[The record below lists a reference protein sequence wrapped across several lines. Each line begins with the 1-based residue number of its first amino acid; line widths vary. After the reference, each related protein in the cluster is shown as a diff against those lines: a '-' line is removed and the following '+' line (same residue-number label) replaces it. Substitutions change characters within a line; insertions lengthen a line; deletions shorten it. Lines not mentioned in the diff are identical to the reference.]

1 MAKHREWEFGAHR
14 AYFEEPDL
22 LVMKFN
28 GPSKLEDSKKVL
40 EICQEV
46 SKSGPVFVISDVS
59 NASIEKDA
67 RELLVAQAKAEWF
80 RGHVYLG
87 TGPLQRAGAKALM
100 LALYFTGKWTVDVDF
115 ADSEKEA
122 RELIAKKR
130 QQPPKK

>member
-1 MAKHREWEFGAHR
+1 MANLREWEFGTHR
-14 AYFEEPDL
+14 AYFEAPDL

-40 EICQEV
+40 EICKEV
-46 SKSGPVFVISDVS
+46 SADGPVYLISDVS
-59 NASIEKDA
+59 NSNIEKDS
-67 RELLVAQAKAEWF
+67 RELLVSQAKAEWF

-115 ADSEKEA
+115 ADSERDA

-130 QQPPKK
+130 AQPPKK

>member
-1 MAKHREWEFGAHR
+1 MANHREWEFGAHR

-22 LVMKFN
+22 LVLKFN
-28 GPSKLEDSKKVL
+28 GPSKMEDSKKVL
-40 EICQEV
+40 EICQEA
-46 SKSGPVFVISDVS
+46 SKNGPVFVISDVS
-59 NASIEKDA
+59 TSSIDKDS

-115 ADSEKEA
+115 ADSEKDA
-122 RELIAKKR
+122 RDLIAKKR
-130 QQPPKK
+130 AQPPRK

>member
-1 MAKHREWEFGAHR
+1 VANHREWQFGTHR
-14 AYFEEPDL
+14 AHFEEPDL

-40 EICQEV
+40 EICKEV
-46 SKSGPVFVISDVS
+46 SARGPVYVISDVS
-59 NASIEKDA
+59 TATIEKDS

-115 ADSEKEA
+115 ADSERDA
-122 RELIAKKR
+122 RDLIAKKR
-130 QQPPKK
+130 AAPPKK